1 LRVLRGW
8 HLTDSDII
16 LQGGN
21 KSTIAADLD
30 RAFRWEGWREA
41 RVDTQM
47 KLRLKLFPYREAGE
61 TKSELKETSSE
72 SVGYKVDN
80 MRSGVALDVEW
91 NAKDGNLDRD
101 LSAYRVLYSEALI
114 DVAVIITRLHDP
126 LRDFARERANLR
138 GLSQAGQNRI
148 LGTTT
153 TTNERKLKPR
163 LERGDGGG
171 CPVLAIYIAPQ
182 SWVDRPLTSAAE
194 AVVQGRIKD
203 AEKLLEN
210 TPEVER

>member
-1 LRVLRGW
+1 MELTSSYERVIPADVLKRFDFHEVRNAAAVLEAAHPELLESILRVLRGW

-80 MRSGVALDVEW
+80 MRSGAALDVEW
-91 NAKDGNLDRD
+91 NGKDGNFGRD

-114 DVAVIITRLHDP
+114 DVAVIITRLHEP
-126 LRDFARERANLR
+126 LR
-138 GLSQAGQNRI
+138 
-148 LGTTT
+148 
-153 TTNERKLKPR
+153 
-163 LERGDGGG
+163 
-171 CPVLAIYIAPQ
+171 
-182 SWVDRPLTSAAE
+182 
-194 AVVQGRIKD
+194 
-203 AEKLLEN
+203 
-210 TPEVER
+210 